1 MKQII
6 RVFSL
11 IFVSCILSGCLYP
24 KERIAQQIPA
34 ETSVQQVQEAVEA
47 YQSENNG
54 LLPIKN
60 KDSEMDQYIKY
71 LIDFTKLVPQYLPEI
86 PANAYEAGGVFQY
99 VIITPETNPT
109 VKIFDMEIAERIR
122 EINIRLSMQKYPPF
136 KEVIHDNVFS
146 LDFNKLGYEQEPVII
161 SPYSGQNLPFVITSD
176 GEIYVDYSADIYQI
190 LQEKD
195 VEQVEKYKDLR
206 SLLVED
212 SIFVP
217 AYSLPYTIDDFGA
230 PVFIIKN

>member
-1 MKQII
+1 
-6 RVFSL
+6 
-11 IFVSCILSGCLYP
+11 
-24 KERIAQQIPA
+24 
-34 ETSVQQVQEAVEA
+34 
-47 YQSENNG
+47 
-54 LLPIKN
+54 
-60 KDSEMDQYIKY
+60 
-71 LIDFTKLVPQYLPEI
+71 
-86 PANAYEAGGVFQY
+86 
-99 VIITPETNPT
+99 
-109 VKIFDMEIAERIR
+109 ERIR

-161 SPYSGQNLPFVITSD
+161 SPFSGQNLPFIISSD

>member
-161 SPYSGQNLPFVITSD
+161 SPFSGQNLPFIISSD

>member
-54 LLPIKN
+54 FLPIKN

-161 SPYSGQNLPFVITSD
+161 SPFSGQNLPFIISSD

>member
-71 LIDFTKLVPQYLPEI
+71 LIDFTKLVPQHLPEI

-161 SPYSGQNLPFVITSD
+161 SPFSGQNLPFIISSD

>member
-99 VIITPETNPT
+99 VIIIPETNPT

-136 KEVIHDNVFS
+136 KEVIQDNVFS

-161 SPYSGQNLPFVITSD
+161 SPFSGQNLPFIISSD

-217 AYSLPYTIDDFGA
+217 AYSLPYIIDDFGA

>member
-86 PANAYEAGGVFQY
+86 PASAYEAGGVFQY

-161 SPYSGQNLPFVITSD
+161 SPFSGQNLPFIISSD

>member
-60 KDSEMDQYIKY
+60 KDSEMDQSIKY

-161 SPYSGQNLPFVITSD
+161 SPFSGQNLPFIISSD

>member
-136 KEVIHDNVFS
+136 KEVIQDNVFS

-161 SPYSGQNLPFVITSD
+161 SPFSGQNLPFIISSD